1 MATRCSVLAWR
12 IPWTEEPGGLWS
24 VGWPGSDTTKTNTVT
39 VTVQCCIDDGVN
51 WAPRLT
57 LLDLQTNWIYK
68 GTLGMELVC
77 M

>member
-1 MATRCSVLAWR
+1 MGYG
-12 IPWTEEPGGLWS
+12 PWGGQE
-24 VGWPGSDTTKTNTVT
+24 SDTTKTNTVT

-57 LLDLQTNWIYK
+57 LLDLQTNRIYK
-68 GTLGMELVC
+68 RTLRMELVC